1 MIVQHTLPARVGINK
16 PRNYSSERF
25 NRRFKRLYLTLQ
37 RFYFGFR
44 RAQAGVSSRGFVKR
58 IEIWG
63 HSRHLERY
71 NRQSWTVGNPVVDK
85 TSKAAA

>member
-1 MIVQHTLPARVGINK
+1 MLVQHALPGRVGVYK
-16 PRNYSSERF
+16 PRNDFSERF
-25 NRRFKRLYLTLQ
+25 NSRFKHLQ
-37 RFYFGFR
+37 LAPQCRDFRFR